1 MKNVNELVNETLF
14 DIDIND
20 NIEDYKVKM
29 KNIINQVNSLIQNT
43 DFEIILTEM
52 NSDID
57 CDTVFVTLVS
67 KLPKE

>member
-1 MKNVNELVNETLF
+1 MKNVNELVNKTLF
-14 DIDIND
+14 DIDKND
-20 NIEDYKVKM
+20 NIEDYKAKM
-29 KNIINQVNSLIQNT
+29 KNIINQVNNLIQNT
-43 DFEIILTEM
+43 DFEITLTEM

>member
-43 DFEIILTEM
+43 DFEVTLTEM

>member
-14 DIDIND
+14 DIDVND

-29 KNIINQVNSLIQNT
+29 KNIINQMNSLIENSN
-43 DFEIILTEM
+43 FEITLTEM
-52 NSDID
+52 ISERN
-57 CDTVFVTLVS
+57 CDTVFLTLVS

>member
-43 DFEIILTEM
+43 DFEITLTEM

-57 CDTVFVTLVS
+57 CDTVFVTLVN

>member
-1 MKNVNELVNETLF
+1 LF
-14 DIDIND
+14 DIDKND
-20 NIEDYKVKM
+20 NIEDYKAKM
-29 KNIINQVNSLIQNT
+29 KNIINQVNNLIQNT
-43 DFEIILTEM
+43 DFEITLTEM

>member
-43 DFEIILTEM
+43 DFEITLTEM